1 VADKGTVKARLRS
14 LLDPIVGALARAGVT
29 PLAVTIFGL
38 ALSLAAAV
46 FVARG
51 SLRVGAVVLIVA
63 GICDTLDGSLA
74 RRTGQVSLFG
84 AFIDSTTDRLA
95 EIAVFGGVIV
105 YYLDRGANGRL
116 EVIGCLVAIAG
127 SFLTSYTRARA
138 EGLGLECRVGVLER
152 PERVA
157 LLILGLLFGGTVLVV
172 IIGLLALFTMATAL
186 QRVRYVR
193 RLTSAKDPRAG
204 G

>member
-14 LLDPIVGALARAGVT
+14 LLDPIVWALARARVT

-51 SLRVGAVVLIVA
+51 SLRGGAVILIVA

-74 RRTGQVSLFG
+74 RRTGRVSLFG

-95 EIAVFGGVIV
+95 EIAVFGGLIL

-172 IIGLLALFTMATAL
+172 IIGLLALFTMVTVF
-186 QRVRYVR
+186 QRVRHVR
-193 RLTSAKDPRAG
+193 RLTSAKDRPRP
-204 G
+204 